1 MISFET
7 ETCIVRP
14 NRKLTSKG
22 SLLLTYCVHLLN
34 LLYFILTYLTLVSKM
49 QILRTYFY
57 NLSILIRNVD
67 FSHKS

>member
-7 ETCIVRP
+7 ETCIFRM

-22 SLLLTYCVHLLN
+22 SLSLTYCIHLLN
-34 LLYFILTYLTLVSKM
+34 LLHFILTYLTLISKM
-49 QILRTYFY
+49 QILRTYFHI
-57 NLSILIRNVD
+57 LSILIRDVD